1 MVVCRAKV
9 LATSKTWQYRCLRFC
24 VYNNIIQNAQTR
36 DVHSTG
42 RGRCGAA
49 GIHRRRRRRRVP
61 RRTGSVS
68 ARRPTE

>member
-1 MVVCRAKV
+1 
-9 LATSKTWQYRCLRFC
+9 